1 MMWETLMCFVFV
13 FPTKALQ
20 IPAKPS
26 QWRLVVQSTAAPTSV
41 TDIGWKWRFQPLQL
55 KPMLKQLVGIN
66 LESIWTKRIRVQKR
80 SKKIKKDDS
89 EELHEE
95 LPLKT
100 SEVLSEGSARIHHS
114 EDVCC
119 CLDF

>member
-1 MMWETLMCFVFV
+1 MEISTTSTKTNVETVGRNQF
-13 FPTKALQ
+13 
-20 IPAKPS
+20 
-26 QWRLVVQSTAAPTSV
+26 
-41 TDIGWKWRFQPLQL
+41 
-55 KPMLKQLVGIN
+55 GIN
-66 LESIWTKRIRVQKR
+66 LDKTNQSP
-80 SKKIKKDDS
+80 KKIKKDDS